1 VAISLGVDTPI
12 YLSFYGTGIRGASG
26 LANVFATIGG
36 VRVQALYAGA
46 QTQIPGLDQINVP
59 LPLTLRGSGMVDVTV
74 TVDGVKSNTVQIIV
88 Q

>member
-1 VAISLGVDTPI
+1 MCLQ
-12 YLSFYGTGIRGASG
+12 
-26 LANVFATIGG
+26 TIGG
-36 VRVQALYAGA
+36 TWVQALYVAA

-74 TVDGVKSNTVQIIV
+74 TVDGVKSNAVQIIV